1 VRFTPEKTEKREERN
16 KSENGQVEYPEE
28 AQVKTTARVC
38 LVFLLVAVII
48 FAGCTQRPAPLE
60 SVPQP
65 SFTTTIPET
74 GISPVISP
82 RVSPTTPEI
91 TPYPTTLPTK
101 TPAPADPTDISQI
114 TFLPYS
120 DDDFSMDYPS
130 TWTVA
135 TSLYTPYQVG
145 PFYLYDDPRLNKPY
159 RVVTFTSPDN
169 TKKVVALTQDFTY
182 AGVFLLNPTV
192 DWARGM
198 FQRDYPDLTPVNY
211 LGNYKYFSTGNTMA
225 SSYEVKLPRTSP
237 YYPSAYS
244 VKTMVTTR
252 NVYNFGFFTDTT
264 TFDTYRNLEERIISS
279 IKTKNPV

>member
-1 VRFTPEKTEKREERN
+1 MN
-16 KSENGQVEYPEE
+16 H
-28 AQVKTTARVC
+28 TTGMC
-38 LVFLLVAVII
+38 LVFLLVFVIVT
-48 FAGCTQRPAPLE
+48 AGCIQQQIPSPP
-60 SVPQP
+60 VPETT
-65 SFTTTIPET
+65 FTTIVPEPVF
-74 GISPVISP
+74 SPVIP
-82 RVSPTTPEI
+82 PLVIPPTLNS
-91 TPYPTTLPTK
+91 TPYPTIIPTK
-101 TPAPADPTDISQI
+101 TPPPADPTDITEI
-114 TFLPYS
+114 TFLQYS

-135 TSLYTPYQVG
+135 SSVYTPFQVG

-159 RVVTFTSPDN
+159 RVITFTSPDN

-225 SSYEVKLPRTSP
+225 SSYEVKLPGTSP

-244 VKTMVTTR
+244 VKTVVTTR
-252 NVYNFGFFTDTT
+252 NVYNFGFFSDTT
-264 TFDTYRNLEERIISS
+264 TFDTYQNLEERIISS